1 MGGLKP
7 RWGVR
12 QTAGYT
18 ARAASGGRERYAATR
33 NTQTGSQWGSGVKAI
48 PGRVFQPPPG
58 TL

>member
-18 ARAASGGRERYAATR
+18 ARAAKGGRERYAAR
-33 NTQTGSQWGSGVKAI
+33 ASGVKAL
-48 PGRVFQPPPG
+48 PGPVFQPLPSP
-58 TL
+58 L

>member
-18 ARAASGGRERYAATR
+18 ARAAKGGRERYAASPIFMID
-33 NTQTGSQWGSGVKAI
+33 G
-48 PGRVFQPPPG
+48 
-58 TL
+58 